1 MLKGILIVARNILII
16 IVILEFVFKIY
27 DLSKPNYFDNKK
39 NIISHYSNY
48 KNHPFIDYTSRQN
61 TAGKQIHYEPGV
73 YFQTTTNNDGF
84 RTKKFLP
91 KLNDTFRVIIIG
103 GSLIWGMNANDNE
116 TLGVLLEKNYQK
128 NISEKIE
135 VLSFGVAGYSPI
147 NYVGIARTYFDYLK
161 PDLIIVV
168 IQQGDFDEDADK
180 LKNYDYQ
187 YDNDGNTYFIKN
199 YSNIKNPRIDLETD
213 KSLIHKL
220 KLESALFNKLNY
232 LRHKIKNTRFNKRIE
247 KISKEKIPYFDYEKL
262 TKNEKKD
269 LFKVIKKNPFILG
282 YDLESSKIKYKAT
295 FKFLEYLKNKSDDMG
310 AKIFFSTYPYAWHIN
325 PEYCK
330 LFQMRFFNTILDFR
344 NNRVHPQ
351 LVNYYAEKLGILNLD
366 SYDFFVKNPGKYWG
380 DYDPHMNA
388 SGYKLY
394 AEFLYQQ
401 TEKFIKE
408 DLRQ

>member
-16 IVILEFVFKIY
+16 IIILEFGFKIY
-27 DLSKPNYFDNKK
+27 DLSQPDYFDNKK
-39 NIISHYSNY
+39 NIISYYSNFR
-48 KNHPFIDYTSRQN
+48 NHPFIDYTSRQN

-73 YFQTTTNNDGF
+73 SFQTTTNNDGF

-91 KLNDTFRVIIIG
+91 KLDETFRVIIIG

-116 TLGVLLEKNYQK
+116 TIGVLLEKNYQK

-161 PDLIIVV
+161 PDLIIAL
-168 IQQGDFDEDADK
+168 INQGDFDEDADK
-180 LKNYDYQ
+180 VKNYDYQ
-187 YDNDGNTYFIKN
+187 YDNDGYPYFIKN
-199 YSNIKNPRIDLETD
+199 YSNIKNSRIDLETD

-232 LRHKIKNTRFNKRIE
+232 LRHKIKNIRHNKRIE
-247 KISKEKIPYFDYEKL
+247 KISKEKIPYLDYEKL
-262 TKNEKKD
+262 TRNEKKD
-269 LFKVIKKNPFILG
+269 LFKVIRKNAFILR
-282 YDLESSKIKYKAT
+282 YDLESSKIKYKTT
-295 FKFLEYLKNKSDDMG
+295 FKFLEYLKKKSDDIG

-344 NNRVHPQ
+344 NNRVHPK

-366 SYDFFVKNPGKYWG
+366 SYDFFVENPGKYWG

-388 SGYKLY
+388 NGSKLY
-394 AEFLYQQ
+394 AKFLYQQ
-401 TEKFIKE
+401 TEKFIKQN
-408 DLRQ
+408 LHQ